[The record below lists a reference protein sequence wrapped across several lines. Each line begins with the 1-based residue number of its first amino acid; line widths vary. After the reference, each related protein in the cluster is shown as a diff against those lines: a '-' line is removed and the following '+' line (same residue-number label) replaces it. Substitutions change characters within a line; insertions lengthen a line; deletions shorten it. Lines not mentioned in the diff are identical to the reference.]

1 MQTATVGS
9 VLQTHRRVSRTL
21 DQHGADLVY
30 RFTLISAMY
39 NVARYLPD
47 YFASLEKQTHGL
59 DDVQVVLVDDGSQN
73 DDTLAVAE
81 RFAATRSN
89 VVVVHKENGGQAS
102 ARNAGLDV
110 AEGEWVS
117 FPDPDDLLQPSY
129 LASIARAMD
138 HDHDGSSVYAA
149 RVLQW
154 DETNDV
160 IKDNH
165 ALGFR
170 ARNGDVRVNLE
181 EQPDH
186 VQPHVV
192 SAFFRLDHLRETGIR
207 FDERLRLRFEDGSF
221 ATRYLLSIEPT
232 VFIAP
237 SAEYLYRHRAD
248 GSSTVQS
255 SNFDQR
261 KYVDAIKYGYLG
273 VIEAAERFGHEGVP
287 LWAQN
292 LMLYD
297 QFWILRS
304 SFYGAARN
312 TTFGDA
318 VHAELT
324 ALLEQFLDH
333 MDEQAIEQFS
343 LMPVS
348 DWMRDVF
355 LLGKRRSGFGAV
367 RRNGVDRVRGLV
379 PYEYSFRG
387 PQPRERILANG
398 VPIQARHSKSM
409 ALEYVGRPFAWKRTL
424 WVTADA
430 DITVELDGTAIAPV
444 GAETARGL
452 DRAGSGLGA
461 KLARQLARTARIASR
476 GRRIGVRESMRRVGG
491 IVAGSAFAR
500 RFADAWVFIDRDV
513 DSNDSAEVLYDWVVR
528 NHPEINAWFVVRAGT
543 PDWERLSKAG
553 ARLVAYGTPTFY
565 ALLRHAKHL
574 ASSHADRFIT
584 NALPRSVG
592 RPQWLFTFLQHGVIK
607 GDISRWLNG
616 KKIDVFVTSTQGEYD
631 YITGPS
637 PFKFGTRETRLL
649 GLPRFDD
656 LMVKDA
662 AVPAE
667 AKNVILIAP
676 TWRDYLVGDMSTA
689 SNKRE
694 ILDEF
699 LHTAYATNLLA
710 VLRSERLRELVV
722 RHDAEVIFLPHPN
735 MRAYLDSF
743 DVPSHVKLQTYDD
756 EDVRALLARTAVLV
770 TDYSSMSF
778 NLAYMQRPTIYF
790 QFDRDEYML
799 LHTERPGY
807 FVYEDDGFG
816 PVLEQPEHVID
827 ELENVLSGRFD
838 PKYTDRMHATFP
850 VRDGRNSERVF
861 EAMRAL
867 SDPRPTRRAD
877 NRVAVVPDSWEN
889 VAEAAAKG

>member
-1 MQTATVGS
+1 MT
-9 VLQTHRRVSRTL
+9 
-21 DQHGADLVY
+21 Y

-59 DDVQVVLVDDGSQN
+59 DDVQIVLVDDGSQN

-129 LASIARAMD
+129 LASIAHAMD
-138 HDHDGSSVYAA
+138 HDQAGSSVYAA

-154 DETNDV
+154 DETDDV
-160 IKDNH
+160 INDNH

-170 ARNGDVRVNLE
+170 ARNGDVRADLE
-181 EQPDH
+181 ERPDH

-221 ATRYLLSIEPT
+221 ASRYLLSVEPT

-255 SNFDQR
+255 GNYDAR

-273 VIEAAERFGHEGVP
+273 VIEAAQRFGHEGVP

-312 TTFGDA
+312 TTFDDA

-333 MDEQAIEQFS
+333 MDESAIEQFS

-348 DWMRDVF
+348 DWMRDV
-355 LLGKRRSGFGAV
+355 LLLVKRRGGYGEI
-367 RRNGVDRVRGLV
+367 RRGGLDRRRGLV
-379 PYEYSFRG
+379 PYEYAYRG
-387 PQPRERILANG
+387 ELPDERILIDD
-398 VPIQARHSKSM
+398 VPVQARHSKDFT
-409 ALEYVGRPFAWKRTL
+409 LEYVGRPYAWKRTL
-424 WVTADA
+424 WIAVGSRVSIELNGERIDFADEP
-430 DITVELDGTAIAPV
+430 DPQRGVRDRRTMVRFVSQRVNRTVQALNN
-444 GAETARGL
+444 
-452 DRAGSGLGA
+452 
-461 KLARQLARTARIASR
+461 SR
-476 GRRIGVRESMRRVGG
+476 MMGVRESIRRVGG
-491 IVAGSAFAR
+491 VVAGRAFRR
-500 RFADAWVFIDRDV
+500 RFTDAWVFIDRDV
-513 DSNDSAEVLYDWVVR
+513 DSNDSAEVLYWWVAR
-528 NHPEINAWFVVRAGT
+528 NRPEINPWFVVRAGT
-543 PDWERLSKAG
+543 PDWDRLRAAG

-565 ALLRHAKHL
+565 ALLKHARHV

-584 NALPRSVG
+584 NAQPRSVG
-592 RPQWLFTFLQHGVIK
+592 RPKWAFTFLQHGVIK
-607 GDISRWLNG
+607 GDISKWLNS
-616 KKIDVFVTSTQGEYD
+616 KRIDLFVTSTQGEYD

-637 PFKFGTRETRLL
+637 PFKFSTRETHLL

-656 LMVKDA
+656 LMVQDA

-676 TWRDYLVGDMSTA
+676 TWRDYLVGDMSRDYLLGNMSTG
-689 SNKRE
+689 SNERE
-694 ILDEF
+694 TRDDFLD
-699 LHTAYATNLLA
+699 TAYARNVLA
-710 VLRSERLRELVV
+710 LLRSDRLKALVDE
-722 RHDAEVIFLPHPN
+722 HGAEVVFLPHPN
-735 MRAYLDSF
+735 MRAYLGSF
-743 DVPSHVKLQTYDD
+743 DVPPHVKLQTYDD
-756 EDVRALLARTAVLV
+756 EDVRALLARAAVLV

-778 NLAYMQRPTIYF
+778 NLAYLQRPTIYF
-790 QFDRDEYML
+790 QFDRDEYQR

-807 FVYEDDGFG
+807 FVYENDGFG
-816 PVLEQPEHVID
+816 PVAEHADDVVD

-838 PKYTDRMHATFP
+838 PKYTERMRATFP
-850 VRDGRNSERVF
+850 VRDGRNSQRVF

-867 SDPRPTRRAD
+867 SEPQPKRAAA
-877 NRVAVVPDSWEN
+877 NRVAAVPESWAQ
-889 VAEAAAKG
+889 VAETAPTD